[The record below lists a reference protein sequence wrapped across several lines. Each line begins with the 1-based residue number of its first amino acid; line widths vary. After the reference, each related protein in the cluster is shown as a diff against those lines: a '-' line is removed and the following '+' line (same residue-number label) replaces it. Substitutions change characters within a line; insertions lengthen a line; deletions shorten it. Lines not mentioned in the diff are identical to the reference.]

1 MPLYFAYGAN
11 LDVAA
16 MAQRCPRSRVLGL
29 ARLARHRVALMKEG
43 YATVVADPSAM
54 VHGLLFDLAFA
65 DVPALDRYEEVG
77 SGLSQKITQ
86 PVLRATGGS
95 VRALVYVGRGGEA
108 RGAAP
113 APGYLEAVIA
123 AAENVGLPAG
133 HIAFLRSLAP
143 GAAQAMR
150 PEPALAPRGR
160 AIKYAGKPL
169 WSEET
174 P

>member
-16 MAQRCPRSRVLGL
+16 MAQRCPRSRALGL
-29 ARLARHRVALMKEG
+29 GRLARHRVAIMKEG
-43 YATVVADPSAM
+43 YATVVTDPAAM

-77 SGLSQKITQ
+77 SGLYQKITQ
-86 PVLRATGGS
+86 PILRAGGGS
-95 VRALVYVGRGGEA
+95 VRAMVYVGRGGE
-108 RGAAP
+108 AP

-123 AAENVGLPAG
+123 AALSVGLPAD
-133 HIAFLRSLAP
+133 HIAYLRSLGP
-143 GAAQAMR
+143 GAA
-150 PEPALAPRGR
+150 LAPASVARGR
-160 AIKYAGKPL
+160 AIKYEGKPL
-169 WSEET
+169 WPEDA

>member
-43 YATVVADPSAM
+43 YATVVRDPSAT

-77 SGLSQKITQ
+77 SGLYQKVTQ
-86 PVLRATGGS
+86 PVLRAQGGS
-95 VRALVYVGRGGEA
+95 ARALVYVGRGGEA
-108 RGAAP
+108 RDAMP
-113 APGYLEAVIA
+113 SPGYLEAVIA
-123 AAENVGLPAG
+123 AAENVGLPAD
-133 HIAFLRSLAP
+133 HIAYLRSLGGGPAMAP
-143 GAAQAMR
+143 KQA
-150 PEPALAPRGR
+150 PVSGGR
-160 AIKYAGKPL
+160 AIKYTGKPL
-169 WSEET
+169 WENET